1 MQHQERPV
9 SPFHIYRSTFFYY
22 HFFQA
27 SKPQTTQGAGRNK
40 FLALNSTLAPFSIP
54 AWRAGLQ
61 AVDQSPY
68 LLVETSKTSKHF
80 GHYVFP
86 DPGLF
91 VSPASDDKKARFIE
105 SWLRIREAWL
115 MRVMD
120 ETSLAMSSQNW
131 RDLLTTDFSVVQA
144 RSDTKAA
151 KRRQQILAMLTPKS
165 KLFLDI
171 KTRSTAG
178 ESFLWQGSKYTPGV
192 LPADHIVRGVLWE
205 LYQLNFAYEL
215 LSLDR
220 RACSTLDTSDNLT
233 LMQRQTLVSECFS
246 VDPFLSG
253 LLPDRNCGLAADDIE
268 ERLIFILPLVRI
280 MQSWKGNKPP
290 IFDLAEKSYQEI
302 PRSQATELEE
312 VAVKYYSQQFF
323 NYFGRAALVPHRLFM
338 PIIDLA
344 GFM

>member
-1 MQHQERPV
+1 MP
-9 SPFHIYRSTFFYY
+9 
-22 HFFQA
+22 
-27 SKPQTTQGAGRNK
+27 
-40 FLALNSTLAPFSIP
+40 LNSVLAPFSVP
-54 AWRAGLQ
+54 AWSAGLQ
-61 AVDQSPY
+61 AVDQSPSF
-68 LLVETSKTSKHF
+68 LIEASKTSKHF
-80 GHYVFP
+80 GHYAFP

-91 VSPASDDKKARFIE
+91 VSPASDDKKAKFIE

-115 MRVMD
+115 SRVAN

-131 RDLLTTDFSVVQA
+131 RDLLAIDLSAIQEK
-144 RSDTKAA
+144 SDTKAA

-165 KLFLDI
+165 ELFLGM
-171 KTRSTAG
+171 KTRSTRG
-178 ESFLWQGSKYTPGV
+178 EPVPWQGNKYPPGV

-220 RACSTLDTSDNLT
+220 RACSDLDTSDDIDLQ
-233 LMQRQTLVSECFS
+233 LIQRQAMVSKCFP
-246 VDPFLSG
+246 VDPFLSRS
-253 LLPDRNCGLAADDIE
+253 LPDRNCGLAADDIE
-268 ERLIFILPLVRI
+268 ERLPFILSLVRI

-290 IFDLAEKSYQEI
+290 VFNLAARSFQEI
-302 PRSQATELEE
+302 PRSQATGFEE
-312 VAVKYYSQQFF
+312 AATKYYCQQFF